1 MTDSGSKKTRLRW
14 WCLVVSSTAVV
25 ITGLQNTI
33 TNVALPSLQ
42 QLFQASA
49 TMTQWFVNSYIL
61 TFASLLLVMG
71 FVGDKYGRKRTMN
84 AGLAVFMLGSIAAAL
99 ANTSMQFL
107 MTQVVMGAG
116 AAMLV
121 PQTLSIL
128 VDTFPSKEKALAI
141 AIWTGVAGL
150 GSGLGPLIGG
160 FLLRRFPVSSVFTV
174 NIPLV
179 LFSLALGYFVVF
191 ESKDSRAPKL
201 DLLGTV
207 YSAIAII
214 AITFAFIVAPGFG
227 WVSLPVII
235 AFAAGVLSLAA
246 FIRHENRLKDPLL
259 DLGFFSDPRFAT
271 GVVGISAVFFALMG
285 MMFLAT
291 QFLQTV
297 REWSALQAGL
307 MMLPMAVMLAIGSVL
322 SKKLADKLGNT
333 RVIVLGTTMTG
344 ISMTVLH
351 FWSLDSSVLFITLS
365 LAFFGAGVGLAMGP
379 STNEIMTPI
388 PADKAGQG
396 SSINTLARQVS
407 GAIGIAIL
415 GSVLNSRYVTN
426 LEGVVPNLPP
436 AATASFTLDQSEAA
450 RNSVASA
457 YEIAGTLL
465 ERSDELPGMLLKNV
479 TGQSFALA
487 MGSAMIIGA
496 VICVIAAVLI
506 VSIRFWMSPSDPG
519 DPIAD

>member
-1 MTDSGSKKTRLRW
+1 MTSSASKKTRLRW
-14 WCLVVSSTAVV
+14 WCLVVSSTAVI

-61 TFASLLLVMG
+61 TFASLLLLMG

-84 AGLAVFMLGSIAAAL
+84 VGLIVFLIGSIAAAL
-99 ANTSMQFL
+99 SETSGQFL
-107 MTQVVMGAG
+107 ATQVVMGAG

-128 VDTFPSKEKALAI
+128 VDTFPAKEKTLAI

-160 FLLRRFPVSSVFTV
+160 FLLQRFPVSSVFTV

-179 LFSLALGYFVVF
+179 LLSLALGYFVVF
-191 ESKDSRAPKL
+191 ESKDEQARRL

-214 AITFAFIVAPGFG
+214 TITFAFIAAPGFG
-227 WVSLPVII
+227 WLSWPVIA
-235 AFAAGVLSLAA
+235 AFAAGVASLAA
-246 FIRHENRLKDPLL
+246 FVRHENRFEDPLL
-259 DLGFFSDPRFAT
+259 DLGYFRDPRFT
-271 GVVGISAVFFALMG
+271 NGVIGISVVFFALMG

-291 QFLQTV
+291 QYMQTV
-297 REWSALQAGL
+297 REWSALKAGL
-307 MMLPMAVMLAIGSVL
+307 VMLPMAFLLAIGSVL
-322 SKKLADKLGNT
+322 SKKLVDRLGNT
-333 RVIVLGTTMTG
+333 AIIVLGVVWTG
-344 ISMTVLH
+344 IGMTLIH
-351 FWSLDSSVLFITLS
+351 FWDLDAAVPYITLS
-365 LAFFGAGVGLAMGP
+365 LAFLGMGVGLAMGP

-388 PADKAGQG
+388 PADRAGQG

-415 GSVLNSRYVTN
+415 GSVLNSRYISN
-426 LEGVVPNLPP
+426 LESMIAYLPP
-436 AATASFTLDQSEAA
+436 AVTESFAVDKSEAA
-450 RNSVASA
+450 RSSVARA
-457 YEIAGTLL
+457 FEISRALL
-465 ERSDELPGMLLKNV
+465 DRSEELAGMLLKSV
-479 TGQSFALA
+479 TAQSFTLA
-487 MGSAMIIGA
+487 MGSAMIVGA
-496 VICVIAAVLI
+496 VLCFVTAVVVLVIRRRSTEAQAAPEV
-506 VSIRFWMSPSDPG
+506 
-519 DPIAD
+519 